1 MNEGFK
7 KHQVEDLQIRE
18 LIYVKRFNRFV
29 SDFNEHSDILFLIRN
44 HKFNNFKVVDKSYCT
59 EVTPDKKF
67 LELISQ
73 LNNHLEGKINLDK
86 IILFISKDKDNLIDM
101 ETHLPDI
108 LKGSSIGYKLY
119 KTFIDHYGYISSNK
133 AASDDALNLW
143 YNLLQDEELYC
154 ITSNYFSYAISKSIS
169 DIELK
174 SLIEKVKSRKEVPV
188 DEIQFDDDI
197 QLKIDE
203 LT

>member
-7 KHQVEDLQIRE
+7 KYQIDNLQNRE

-44 HKFNNFKVVDKSYCT
+44 HKFNNFKVIDRLYCI
-59 EVTPDKKF
+59 EVFPDEKF

-73 LNNHLEGKINLDK
+73 LNNHIEGKINLDK
-86 IILFISKDKDNLIDM
+86 IILFISKDEDNLIDM
-101 ETHLPDI
+101 ETYLPDI
-108 LKGSSIGYKLY
+108 LKGCSIGYNLY
-119 KTFIDHYGYISSNK
+119 KLMISNFGYISSNK

-174 SLIEKVKSRKEVPV
+174 SIIERVKSRKEVPL
-188 DEIQFDDDI
+188 DEIQFDDDL

-203 LT
+203 LN